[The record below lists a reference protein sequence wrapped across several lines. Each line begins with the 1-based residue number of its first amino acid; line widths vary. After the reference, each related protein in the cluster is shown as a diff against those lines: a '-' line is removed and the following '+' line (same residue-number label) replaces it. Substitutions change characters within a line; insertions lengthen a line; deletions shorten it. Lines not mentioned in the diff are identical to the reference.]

1 MNNNRKRSFL
11 KIKKIIKILRKIR
24 MIKTIQLMDKY
35 KDKIYKIK
43 LYKINQNIN
52 IMRKKNFL
60 KIKK

>member
-11 KIKKIIKILRKIR
+11 KIKKIIKILRKIK

>member
-1 MNNNRKRSFL
+1 
-11 KIKKIIKILRKIR
+11 